1 MATEKADFEIFD
13 KTITELH
20 KIAKEYD
27 IKYATTMRKS
37 ELVFK
42 IQEAVASQEGLSF
55 AEGCLEVL
63 EGNFGFLRF
72 QENNYTQG
80 PDDVYVSMS
89 QIRKFNLKKGH
100 MVAGPVRS
108 PKEGEKYFALLRI
121 DSVNRGNPEK
131 MSTLRKFASLT
142 PYYPQEQLTL
152 ETEKEE
158 ITTRLIDLFTPI
170 GKGQRGL
177 IVAAPRTGKTVI
189 LQKLANSI
197 LSNHSDAYVIVLLVD
212 ERPEEVTEMRNIL
225 IPKNSEVVSSTF
237 DETPKNHIQVA
248 EMVISKAKR
257 MVEEGKDVVILL
269 DSITRLGRAYNSAI
283 PSSGKVLS
291 GGIDSNALHRPK
303 KFFGAARNTTDSGSL
318 TIIATA
324 LVDTGSRMDQVIFEE
339 FKGTGNMELVLDRS
353 ISDLRLYPAVDLLR
367 SGTRREEL
375 LLSKEVLNRMFILR
389 KYLKSISPSQ
399 GIEMLRTKMLATD
412 DNEAFLASMSR

>member
-1 MATEKADFEIFD
+1 MTTEKADFEIFD
-13 KTITELH
+13 KSNSELH
-20 KIAKEYD
+20 KIAKEYN
-27 IKYATTMRKS
+27 IKYATKMRKS
-37 ELVFK
+37 DIIFK
-42 IQEAVASQEGLSF
+42 IKEASAAHEGLSF
-55 AEGCLEVL
+55 VEGCLEIL
-63 EGNFGFLRF
+63 DGNFGFLRF
-72 QENNYTQG
+72 QENNYLAG
-80 PDDVYVSMS
+80 NDDVYISLS
-89 QIRKFNLKKGH
+89 QIRKFNLKNGH

-108 PKEGEKYFALLRI
+108 PKDGEKYYALLRV
-121 DSVNRGNPEK
+121 DAVNRQNPDK
-131 MSTLRKFASLT
+131 MSMIKKFEALT
-142 PYYPQEQLTL
+142 PYYPQEQLKL
-152 ETEKEE
+152 ETKKENV
-158 ITTRLIDLFTPI
+158 TTRLIDLFTPI

-189 LQKLANSI
+189 LQKIANSI
-197 LSNHSDAYVIVLLVD
+197 LTNHSDTYVIVLLID

-225 IPKNSEVVSSTF
+225 IPHNSEVVSSTF

-257 MVEEGKDVVILL
+257 MTEEGKDVVILL

-303 KFFGAARNTTDSGSL
+303 KFFGSARNTTDSGSL
-318 TIIATA
+318 TILATA

-375 LLSKEVLNRMFILR
+375 LLSQDILNRMIVLR
-389 KYLKSISPSQ
+389 KYLKTISPSQ
-399 GIEMLRTKMLATD
+399 GIEMLRKRMLATK
-412 DNEAFLASMSR
+412 DNEKFLASMSR